1 MARLSS
7 SRHVDLNAFAT
18 TMKPPVGFGRTDV
31 RGDTKMR
38 TLKIALAAAVGSL
51 ALAGAAQAQD
61 EGPSFAF
68 NIGANTDYVFRGF
81 SQTDEDPSVF
91 GGVDATIGIGY
102 VGIWASN
109 VDFGNGTD
117 AEFDVYAGVKPTVG
131 AVTFDIGVIYYGYL
145 DQPSGSNEDYWEGKV
160 AASVPA
166 GPATLGVAVYYSP
179 EFFGKTGEAFYYEAN
194 AAVAVPDTKFSFSG
208 AIGRQEV
215 DKAIDYTT
223 WNAGV
228 GFALTDHVGLD
239 LRYFDTNVSKA
250 ASGGLAD
257 SRVVAGIKFIW

>member
-1 MARLSS
+1 MDTPA
-7 SRHVDLNAFAT
+7 
-18 TMKPPVGFGRTDV
+18 GFGRADV

-102 VGIWASN
+102 VGAWASN

-117 AEFDVYAGVKPTVG
+117 AEFDIYAGVKPVVG

-179 EFFGKTGEAFYYEAN
+179 EFFGKTGEAVYYEAN
-194 AAVAVPDTKFSFSG
+194 AAVAIPDTKFSFSG

-228 GFALTDHVGLD
+228 GFALTDHVGFD
-239 LRYFDTNVSKA
+239 VRYFDTNVSKA